1 MKHSN
6 LLIAAIAALFI
17 SSCGQ
22 MGFEKTKSGLQYKI
36 VKSGEGEKLQQ
47 GDFVKF
53 QYKLTY
59 KDSVVMSTYGVLPAF
74 DQVDSV
80 GRFHDFSEILT
91 KLKVGDSVV
100 TFQFYDS
107 MQKTSQFGMPP
118 YLKKGEKQQAT
129 LKILKVYKNNATQAG
144 REAAFADYQNELNLF
159 KERELNVIQKYL
171 DANKI
176 AAKKLNNSVYVVMEK
191 EGTGRSADS
200 GLMVGVKYSGKSFEG
215 KYFDSNVDSTKQ
227 TMAHPLE
234 TFYFVSKKEGA
245 IQGMLDAITAFKV
258 GSKGTLY
265 VPSSLAYGPQGSP
278 PVIKPYENLI
288 FEIEVVEVKEAPAN
302 QNPGMPPG
310 GGN

>member
-1 MKHSN
+1 MKKSN
-6 LLIAAIAALFI
+6 VLLVALAAFLF

-22 MGFEKTKSGLQYKI
+22 LGFEKTKSGLQYKI
-36 VKSGEGEKLQQ
+36 IKSGDGEKLQQ

-53 QYKLTY
+53 QYRLTY
-59 KDSVVMSTYGVLPAF
+59 KDSVIMSTYGVLPAY
-74 DQVDSV
+74 DQVDSI
-80 GRFHDFSEILT
+80 GRFHDFSEIMT

-100 TFQFYDS
+100 TYQFFDS
-107 MQKTSQFGMPP
+107 LQKTSQFGLPP

-129 LKILKVYKNNATQAG
+129 LKIVSVFKNKGAQLG
-144 REAAFADYQNELNLF
+144 REFAFADYQNELNSF
-159 KERELNVIQKYL
+159 KEKELNTIKKFIDSKNIPAQK
-171 DANKI
+171 I
-176 AAKKLNNSVYVVMEK
+176 NNSVYLVMEK

-200 GLMVGVKYSGKSFEG
+200 GLMVGVKYSGKNFEG
-215 KYFDSNVDSTKQ
+215 KYFDSNVDTTKQ

-265 VPSSLAYGPQGSP
+265 IPSSLAYGPQGSP

-288 FEIEVVEVKEAPAN
+288 FEIEVVEVKEAPKNPA
-302 QNPGMPPG
+302 PGMPPG
-310 GGN
+310 GGY